1 MGCCAGWSVFIAGDA
16 VKSQH
21 KQSQHKSMN
30 DPLQEDFEA
39 AYPLKK
45 KFRQIVLPILLLLSV
60 LVGVVLSIGSEY

>member
-1 MGCCAGWSVFIAGDA
+1 
-16 VKSQH
+16 
-21 KQSQHKSMN
+21 MN